1 MLVRISLIIS
11 LICLGFSIWFSHDEN
26 KGVQGRKN
34 KVEEDRKAAE
44 TARDKST
51 EARKKKDG
59 ERDAEFTVLHSTS
72 NEWYGVRVD
81 ITNKV
86 NQIAAMQK
94 TIDKYGLQQKNYED
108 DSERIKEGNRGWFDL
123 NTTARKVKQ
132 ERTRLPK
139 AEVELATTKTEL
151 DVIGRDNMRLKNTMI
166 KLRPAGPQALPEGL
180 SGKVVAFDPKFQY
193 VVLNVGGNHGV
204 LMDGRLL
211 IKRDNEILGQA
222 RVTRVEDEY
231 SVANIIQEFK
241 EGEVSEGD
249 WVVYQGTM
257 KQ

>member
-11 LICLGFSIWFSHDEN
+11 LLCGGASIWISHD
-26 KGVQGRKN
+26 KVQARKN
-34 KVEEDRKAAE
+34 KVEEDRKSAE
-44 TARDKST
+44 TARDKAVQ
-51 EARKKKDG
+51 ARKKKDG
-59 ERDAEFTVLHSTS
+59 ERDAEFAVMMSTS
-72 NEWYGVRVD
+72 NELYGVRVD

-86 NQIAAMQK
+86 TQIARMQK
-94 TIDKYGLQQKNYED
+94 TIDGYAMQQKAFED

-123 NTTARKVKQ
+123 NTTARKVITQ
-132 ERTRLPK
+132 RERLPK

-151 DVIGRDNMRLKNTMI
+151 EVIGRDNMRLKNTLI
-166 KLRPAGPQALPEGL
+166 KIRPSGPQALPEGL
-180 SGKVVAFDPKFQY
+180 SGEVVAYDPKFQY

-211 IKRDNEILGQA
+211 IKREDETLGQA

-241 EGEVSEGD
+241 TGEVFEGD
-249 WVVYQGTM
+249 GVVYQTTT
-257 KQ
+257 KK